1 MEKSLVLRQRG
12 GRPAQNKI
20 NPLNL
25 LNDEQLI
32 YEMNKRKLICKFL
45 PVLKRK
51 SLKAL
56 TVSMSQLINFM

>member
-1 MEKSLVLRQRG
+1 MDKSLVLRQRG
-12 GRPAQNKI
+12 GRRAQNKI

-51 SLKAL
+51 SLKAW